1 VILSLVAP
9 SDHTIVSSSIGY
21 VEWEIM
27 NEIVE
32 KKHGNYR
39 DKR

>member
-1 VILSLVAP
+1 MLSLIAL
-9 SDHTIVSSSIGY
+9 SDHAMVSSSIGY

-32 KKHGNYR
+32 KKHGNYG

>member
-1 VILSLVAP
+1 MLSLVAP
-9 SDHTIVSSSIGY
+9 PDHAMVSSSVGY

-27 NEIVE
+27 NETVE
-32 KKHGNYR
+32 KKHGNCG